1 MMVKATE
8 MKSVNANLTKDELGD
23 MHGTLVSENTIAIIH
38 DHFLAFHMDLDV
50 DGPNNSFVQGKLVR
64 YSEPPEVSPRRSYWS
79 VEKHVAKTEEEAR
92 IQLDLQHPSEF
103 YVVNP
108 AKSLVPLFLRCWIH
122 VCLLKRELPSLIIR
136 YHPACYHVHLKLPCI
151 FMAKLLPGTSLN

>member
-1 MMVKATE
+1 MVKATE

-50 DGPNNSFVQGKLVR
+50 DGSNNSFVQGKLVR

-92 IQLDLQHPSEF
+92 I
-103 YVVNP
+103 
-108 AKSLVPLFLRCWIH
+108 
-122 VCLLKRELPSLIIR
+122 
-136 YHPACYHVHLKLPCI
+136 
-151 FMAKLLPGTSLN
+151 